1 MKKILIS
8 SLTAVA
14 LLSGCAYMAPKQE
27 APVAKVIE
35 VQTIDFQAVK
45 DKKYKATLI
54 SADNFESAVLTD
66 TKGNKFKLKAA
77 PSGSGTRLA
86 NEDGVEIHFK
96 KGEGVINFGKGHKDV
111 FLKYNEQ

>member
-14 LLSGCAYMAPKQE
+14 LLSGCAYMTPKQE
-27 APVAKVIE
+27 APAAKVIE
-35 VQTIDFQAVK
+35 VKTIDFQGVK

-54 SADNFESAVLTD
+54 SADDFETAVLTD

-77 PSGSGTRLA
+77 PAGSGTRLISD
-86 NEDGVEIHFK
+86 DGAEIHFK
-96 KGEGVINFGKGHKDV
+96 KGEAVMVPAKGQKEV
-111 FLKYNEQ
+111 FLKYNEE